1 MADIHQVLHDIKDS
15 FSKFPAPAAVSSDS
29 VSHPRD
35 ADQDYS
41 LLYKAYS
48 GIVDKLVDAVSA
60 VGTKDARIAQQDEEI
75 RKVAKALEDEKAEK
89 AVLLAAKTAE
99 LEAEKERERTEKER
113 VTTLLAAKEAEL
125 RAREAAADRSMLAR
139 ERTQRTNFLL
149 IADELKKVC
158 DGRDPDFNGIV
169 QGMGEKFTS
178 LWEGMSADNTV
189 KTRITNAIKDVITKV
204 HNLRGE
210 ARQVVINRSTSEER
224 LCRHCARDLN
234 GGDRRRKLGN

>member
-1 MADIHQVLHDIKDS
+1 MAENVADDEHVRE
-15 FSKFPAPAAVSSDS
+15 FSKLPRPSGLSNGTEYARLYEAA
-29 VSHPRD
+29 
-35 ADQDYS
+35 
-41 LLYKAYS
+41 S
-48 GIVDKLVDAVSA
+48 GMVE
-60 VGTKDARIAQQDEEI
+60 RIAEIAVKDEQI
-75 RKVAKALEDEKAEK
+75 RKVTKAFEDEKAEK
-89 AVLLAAKTAE
+89 
-99 LEAEKERERTEKER
+99 EREKSEKER

-125 RAREAAADRSMLAR
+125 RAREAVADRSMLAR

>member
-1 MADIHQVLHDIKDS
+1 MIWWQCVIS
-15 FSKFPAPAAVSSDS
+15 M
-29 VSHPRD
+29 
-35 ADQDYS
+35 QN
-41 LLYKAYS
+41 
-48 GIVDKLVDAVSA
+48 
-60 VGTKDARIAQQDEEI
+60 ARHAQQDRECAEKIAVKDEEV
-75 RKVAKALEDEKAEK
+75 KKTTKAFEDEKA
-89 AVLLAAKTAE
+89 
-99 LEAEKERERTEKER
+99 EKER